1 MADEFGPIPAKRSF
15 WFVFFVG
22 CLTGGIYWIYWFYK
36 TNVEVK
42 QFGKLSMSPGM
53 RIAGLVLLGWLV
65 LPTIYIYYLWLR
77 DVNETAKR
85 VGVSGPSP
93 GLNAILS
100 FIIPFWALYAAYR
113 VQATLNNT
121 WEAASSRPSAAT
133 TTTQATQTTPAAPAE
148 PIERVFVKCPRCKTK
163 NPEGNNFCVKC
174 GEKIAD

>member
-22 CLTGGIYWIYWFYK
+22 LLTGGIYWIYWFYK

-42 QFGKLSMSPGM
+42 EFGKLSISPGM
-53 RIAGLVLLGWLV
+53 RVAGLILLGWLL
-65 LPTIYIYYLWLR
+65 LPAIYIYYLWLK

-93 GLNAILS
+93 GLNAVLS
-100 FIIPFWALYAAYR
+100 FILPFWVLYAAYR

-121 WEAASSRPSAAT
+121 WDAASSKPQSAAVQN
-133 TTTQATQTTPAAPAE
+133 TTQATQAASAT
-148 PIERVFVKCPRCKTK
+148 PIERVFIKCQRCKTK